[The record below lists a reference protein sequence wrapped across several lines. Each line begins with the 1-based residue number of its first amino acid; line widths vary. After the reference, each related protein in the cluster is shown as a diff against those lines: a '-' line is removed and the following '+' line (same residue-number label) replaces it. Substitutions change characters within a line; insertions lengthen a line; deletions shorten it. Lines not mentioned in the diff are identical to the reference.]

1 MKTVLVLAV
10 VLLSAACVANDAGPD
25 AISSLKVDVAKV
37 VEIGRV
43 QPVDGIT
50 SAGQP
55 DQAALAVFKE
65 NGYVAVID
73 LRGPQEDRGLD
84 EQEAVEAL
92 GMDYVSLPVTGAD
105 AINFDNA
112 RELDRLVDTY
122 DGPVLVHCGSGN
134 RVGALLALR
143 ASLEGAD
150 TETAIQE
157 GRKGGLTRLEEL
169 VRTRLEKE

>member
-1 MKTVLVLAV
+1 
-10 VLLSAACVANDAGPD
+10 
-25 AISSLKVDVAKV
+25 
-37 VEIGRV
+37 
-43 QPVDGIT
+43 
-50 SAGQP
+50 
-55 DQAALAVFKE
+55 
-65 NGYVAVID
+65 VAVID